1 MFDQRVGGV
10 ALGRQVSQVA
20 RAERGFIVVQLA
32 LIPKITGCLEGAKVL
47 ILYFAARGCDAERSL
62 RQTRLA
68 ALRQLSNVQ
77 QCLNIVIN
85 KSLEQRL
92 LTEPLVADCVK
103 FRHG

>member
-1 MFDQRVGGV
+1 MFDQC
-10 ALGRQVSQVA
+10 LH
-20 RAERGFIVVQLA
+20 GFVLRCEIGEITQAKRSFVMVQLA
-32 LIPKITGCLEGAKVL
+32 LIPKITGCPEGAKVL